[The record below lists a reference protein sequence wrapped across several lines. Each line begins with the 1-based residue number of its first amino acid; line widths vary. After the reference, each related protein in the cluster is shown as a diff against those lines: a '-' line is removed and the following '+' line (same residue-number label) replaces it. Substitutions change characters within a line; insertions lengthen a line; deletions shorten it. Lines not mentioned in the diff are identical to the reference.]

1 MVRVYIAKITPLL
14 IEENYRAYYRKIP
27 AWRQEKA
34 DKLRFKEDKARS
46 VGAWILWEKIKKAG
60 QVPQE
65 AVFNLSHSGDYVL
78 CSIDTDAREGV
89 QLGCDIEKVQKARM
103 ELAKR
108 FFCRSEYEDIF
119 RCDSKEARAEKFCR
133 YWVLKESF
141 MKATRKGMALKMSSF
156 EILLSNPPRL
166 IKKPEEFEETY
177 YYCEYPLEGFPYR
190 IAVCSNDSELDSR
203 IQMELKEIWQ
213 E

>member
-1 MVRVYIAKITPLL
+1 MRRNVIRNIL
-14 IEENYRAYYRKIP
+14 
-27 AWRQEKA
+27 QHF
-34 DKLRFKEDKARS
+34 LRFDKRKQGSCCFRKTGLRVQGHGFYWRRSESGTKFPTGQFTIFRIPGIMCCARS
-46 VGAWILWEKIKKAG
+46 TLM
-60 QVPQE
+60 QE
-65 AVFNLSHSGDYVL
+65 
-78 CSIDTDAREGV
+78 
-89 QLGCDIEKVQKARM
+89 
-103 ELAKR
+103 
-108 FFCRSEYEDIF
+108 IF

>member
-1 MVRVYIAKITPLL
+1 MIRTWLADIRALYD
-14 IEENYRAYYRKIP
+14 EECYQKYFAALP
-27 AWRQEKA
+27 AFRQEKA
-34 DKLRFKEDKARS
+34 RKLLFQKDRAQS
-46 VGAWILWEKIKKAG
+46 AGAWLLLEEIRKRYKISDR
-60 QVPQE
+60 
-65 AVFNLSHSGDYVL
+65 AVYNLSHSGDYVL

-89 QLGCDIEKVQKARM
+89 QLGCDIE
-103 ELAKR
+103 
-108 FFCRSEYEDIF
+108 
-119 RCDSKEARAEKFCR
+119 EARAEKFCR

>member
-1 MVRVYIAKITPLL
+1 MIRTWLADIRALYD
-14 IEENYRAYYRKIP
+14 EECYQKYFAALP
-27 AWRQEKA
+27 AFRQEKA
-34 DKLRFKEDKARS
+34 RKLLFQKDRAQS
-46 VGAWILWEKIKKAG
+46 AGAWLLLEEIRKRYKISDR
-60 QVPQE
+60 
-65 AVFNLSHSGDYVL
+65 AVYNLSHSGDYVL

-156 EILLSNPPRL
+156 EIL
-166 IKKPEEFEETY
+166 
-177 YYCEYPLEGFPYR
+177 R
-190 IAVCSNDSELDSR
+190 IHPG
-203 IQMELKEIWQ
+203 
-213 E
+213 

>member
-1 MVRVYIAKITPLL
+1 
-14 IEENYRAYYRKIP
+14 
-27 AWRQEKA
+27 
-34 DKLRFKEDKARS
+34 
-46 VGAWILWEKIKKAG
+46 
-60 QVPQE
+60 
-65 AVFNLSHSGDYVL
+65 
-78 CSIDTDAREGV
+78 
-89 QLGCDIEKVQKARM
+89 M

-119 RCDSKEARAEKFCR
+119 RCDSKEERAEKFCR

-177 YYCEYPLEGFPYR
+177 YYREYHLEGFPYR

>member
-1 MVRVYIAKITPLL
+1 MIRTWLADIRALYD
-14 IEENYRAYYRKIP
+14 EECYQKYFAALP
-27 AWRQEKA
+27 AFRQEKA
-34 DKLRFKEDKARS
+34 RKLLFQKDRAQS
-46 VGAWILWEKIKKAG
+46 AGAWLLLEEIRKRYKISDR
-60 QVPQE
+60 
-65 AVFNLSHSGDYVL
+65 AVYNLSHSGDYVL

-141 MKATRKGMALKMSSF
+141 MKATRKGMAMDMRSY
-156 EILLSNPPRL
+156 EIGWDQGGKPVIAR
-166 IKKPEEFEETY
+166 KPEEY
-177 YYCEYPLEGFPYR
+177 ADAYYCREYRMRGVHAAM
-190 IAVCSNDSELDSR
+190 AVCTTDPDIGELQA
-203 IQMELKEIWQ
+203 IEL
-213 E
+213 

>member
-1 MVRVYIAKITPLL
+1 MVRDMVRVYIAKITPLL
-14 IEENYRAYYRKIP
+14 IEKNYGAYYRKIP

-46 VGAWILWEKIKKAG
+46 VGAWILWEKIQKAG

-108 FFCRSEYEDIF
+108 FF
-119 RCDSKEARAEKFCR
+119 
-133 YWVLKESF
+133 L
-141 MKATRKGMALKMSSF
+141 
-156 EILLSNPPRL
+156 P
-166 IKKPEEFEETY
+166 
-177 YYCEYPLEGFPYR
+177 
-190 IAVCSNDSELDSR
+190 
-203 IQMELKEIWQ
+203 Q
-213 E
+213 

>member
-1 MVRVYIAKITPLL
+1 MIRTWLADIRALYD
-14 IEENYRAYYRKIP
+14 EECYQKYFAALP
-27 AWRQEKA
+27 AFRQEKA
-34 DKLRFKEDKARS
+34 RKLLFQKDRAQS
-46 VGAWILWEKIKKAG
+46 AGAWLLLEEIRKRYKISDR
-60 QVPQE
+60 
-65 AVFNLSHSGDYVL
+65 AVYNLSHSGDYVL

-103 ELAKR
+103 GLAKR

>member
-1 MVRVYIAKITPLL
+1 MMRNVIRNIL
-14 IEENYRAYYRKIP
+14 
-27 AWRQEKA
+27 QHF
-34 DKLRFKEDKARS
+34 LRFDKRKQGS
-46 VGAWILWEKIKKAG
+46 CCFRKTGLRVQGHG
-60 QVPQE
+60 FSDR
-65 AVFNLSHSGDYVL
+65 AVYNLSHSGDYVL